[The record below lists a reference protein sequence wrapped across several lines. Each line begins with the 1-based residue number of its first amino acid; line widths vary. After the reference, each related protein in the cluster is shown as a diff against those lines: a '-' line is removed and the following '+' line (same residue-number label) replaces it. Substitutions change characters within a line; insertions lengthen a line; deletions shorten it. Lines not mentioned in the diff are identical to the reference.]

1 MITGSPGD
9 THHEQRAGDR
19 GGWGDWA
26 SGGVHSQDR
35 QLHSVRVET
44 QMSFVIRKDGQNPE
58 ISKEL
63 LPGLWPHPLLSLGM
77 LGWDLETHIL
87 ASPVGR
93 RRLQKLLPLWFC
105 WSRSCKVTPMW
116 QFLSAQQ
123 LKQVCRLQATSL
135 HPMNTHHHQ
144 PPGTL
149 IQV

>member
-1 MITGSPGD
+1 MITGSPAD

-35 QLHSVRVET
+35 QLHSARVET
-44 QMSFVIRKDGQNPE
+44 QMPFVIRKDGQNPE

-77 LGWDLETHIL
+77 LGWDLETHFS

-93 RRLQKLLPLWFC
+93 RRLQKPPA
-105 WSRSCKVTPMW
+105 RSFPCG
-116 QFLSAQQ
+116 SAGLGLARSPQ
-123 LKQVCRLQATSL
+123 CGSSFP
-135 HPMNTHHHQ
+135 HSS
-144 PPGTL
+144 
-149 IQV
+149 